1 VIILQLSTAARV
13 SAETVHEH
21 SVDIATL
28 TPKFN
33 ILHVSDKETVDKTVN
48 HHLLLTLTLTLV
60 LTLTLRHMTLTVF
73 TLFENS
79 LDCSFTAKVV
89 SRQYD
94 KVYMTEI

>member
-1 VIILQLSTAARV
+1 MIILQLSTAARV

-48 HHLLLTLTLTLV
+48 HHLLLTLTLV
-60 LTLTLRHMTLTVF
+60 LTLTLRHMTVF

-79 LDCSFTAKVV
+79 LDCSLTAKVV

>member
-1 VIILQLSTAARV
+1 MIILQLSTAARV

-48 HHLLLTLTLTLV
+48 HHLLLTLTLV

-79 LDCSFTAKVV
+79 LDCSLTAKVV

>member
-1 VIILQLSTAARV
+1 MIILQLSTAARV

-60 LTLTLRHMTLTVF
+60 LTLTLRHMTVF

-94 KVYMTEI
+94 KMYMTEI